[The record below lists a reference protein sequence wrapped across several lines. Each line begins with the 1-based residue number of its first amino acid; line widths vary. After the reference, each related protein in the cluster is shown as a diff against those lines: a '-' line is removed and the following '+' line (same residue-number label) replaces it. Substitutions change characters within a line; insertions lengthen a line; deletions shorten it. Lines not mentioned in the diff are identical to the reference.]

1 MDAAMDLNEIK
12 DLGFSLRQIDQTLLK
27 SGKDSSIKR
36 IWYQGDESYFD
47 MFFDIQNNQIVWF
60 QFTLR
65 GKVLLWDKN
74 QQFLYTGTTGELDP
88 DDFNYY
94 PSSKLIKIDS
104 KVDIAFVELVRAILR
119 TRSVE
124 PNFEKAL
131 ALFES

>member
-1 MDAAMDLNEIK
+1 MDAAMDVNEIK
-12 DLGFSLRQIDQTLLK
+12 DLGFSLRQIDQKLLK

-47 MFFDIQNNQIVWF
+47 MFFDIQNNEIAWF

-65 GKVLLWDKN
+65 GKALLWDKN
-74 QQFLYTGTTGELDP
+74 NPSFETGTTGETEP
-88 DDFNYY
+88 DDVAYY
-94 PSSKLIKIDS
+94 PASKLIKPDS
-104 KVDIAFVELVRAILR
+104 KLDLAFIELVRSILQ
-119 TRSVE
+119 TRAGE

>member
-12 DLGFSLRQIDQTLLK
+12 ALGFSLRQIDQTLLK

-47 MFFDIQNNQIVWF
+47 MFFGIQNNQIVWF

-65 GKVLLWDKN
+65 GKVLLWDKDKLV
-74 QQFLYTGTTGELDP
+74 LYTGTTGELDP
-88 DDFNYY
+88 DDVNYY

-104 KVDIAFVELVRAILR
+104 KVDFAFVELVRSILQ
-119 TRSVE
+119 TRSGE

>member
-1 MDAAMDLNEIK
+1 MDLNEIK

-65 GKVLLWDKN
+65 GKVLLWDKDKLV
-74 QQFLYTGTTGELDP
+74 LYTGTTGETDP
-88 DDFNYY
+88 DDVNYY
-94 PSSKLIKIDS
+94 PASKLIKIDS
-104 KVDIAFVELVRAILR
+104 KLDLAFVELVRSILQ
-119 TRSVE
+119 TRSAE

-131 ALFES
+131 ALLES